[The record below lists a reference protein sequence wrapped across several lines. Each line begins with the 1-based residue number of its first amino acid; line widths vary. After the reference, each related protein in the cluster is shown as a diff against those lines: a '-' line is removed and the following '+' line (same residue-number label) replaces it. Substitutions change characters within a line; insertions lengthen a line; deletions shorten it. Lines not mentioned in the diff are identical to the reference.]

1 MKISRLLLT
10 TTLFI
15 GGGIIPIFNVEAGY
29 LNSAGGN
36 IYGDS
41 DINPMADP
49 DINPMAD
56 PDINPM
62 ADPDINPMADPDINP
77 CADPY
82 ISPMGC

>member
-10 TTLFI
+10 TTFFI
-15 GGGIIPIFNVEAGY
+15 GGGIFPIINVEAGY

-56 PDINPM
+56 PDINP
-62 ADPDINPMADPDINP
+62 